1 MDKKSWLQKLESME
15 QERQEVEVPEEEERG
30 SFRDAFEGRGKYV
43 ILGGIGLFVLVL
55 VVIIASSGGGNKADR
70 DFHDILARL
79 EVIETKLVG
88 LENQESGRQQ
98 ALVRMQGDFSILTMR
113 VDKLSREMKEQ
124 AVEASPRTGQ
134 RQAAAQPA
142 QQPAPQPAQQPTPQP
157 AQPRQQQ
164 QAAAP
169 PAPAAQTAP
178 APAPAPPAQAEPQRP
193 AASRPVTHEV
203 QPGETL
209 FRISRTYGVS
219 VDDLRRLNNISGDRI
234 NPGQVLKVRP

>member
-15 QERQEVEVPEEEERG
+15 QERQEVEAPEEERG
-30 SFRDAFEGRGKYV
+30 TLRDSLEGRGKYV
-43 ILGGIGLFVLVL
+43 ILGGLGLFVLVL
-55 VVIIASSGGGNKADR
+55 LVIIASSGGGSKSDR

-88 LENQESGRQQ
+88 LESQESGRQQ

-124 AVEASPRTGQ
+124 AAESTPRPEQ
-134 RQAAAQPA
+134 RQAATQPA
-142 QQPAPQPAQQPTPQP
+142 RQQPASQPAQQPTQQP
-157 AQPRQQQ
+157 AQPRQQ
-164 QAAAP
+164 AVATPP
-169 PAPAAQTAP
+169 PAPQP
-178 APAPAPPAQAEPQRP
+178 APTPSEQQRP

-203 QPGETL
+203 QRGETL
-209 FRISRTYGVS
+209 FRISRAYGVS

>member
-30 SFRDAFEGRGKYV
+30 SLRDALEGRGKYV

-55 VVIIASSGGGNKADR
+55 LVIIASSGGGSKSDR

-124 AVEASPRTGQ
+124 AAETAPSQEQRQEQ

-142 QQPAPQPAQQPTPQP
+142 RQPAPQPAQQPTQQP
-157 AQPRQQQ
+157 TQPRQQQ
-164 QAAAP
+164 QTAA
-169 PAPAAQTAP
+169 TP
-178 APAPAPPAQAEPQRP
+178 APAPQAAPAEQPRP

-209 FRISRTYGVS
+209 FRISQTYGVS

>member
-30 SFRDAFEGRGKYV
+30 SLRDSLEGKGKYV

-55 VVIIASSGGGNKADR
+55 LVIIASSGGGSKSDR

-124 AVEASPRTGQ
+124 TVEAAPRQEQ

-142 QQPAPQPAQQPTPQP
+142 RQPAPQPAQQPAQQP
-157 AQPRQQQ
+157 TQPRQQQ
-164 QAAAP
+164 QTAATPAA
-169 PAPAAQTAP
+169 PAPAPQTAP
-178 APAPAPPAQAEPQRP
+178 APVPAT
-193 AASRPVTHEV
+193 SRPVTHEV

-219 VDDLRRLNNISGDRI
+219 VEDLRRLNNISGDRI
-234 NPGQVLKVRP
+234 DPGQILKVRP

>member
-15 QERQEVEVPEEEERG
+15 QERQEVEAPEEERG
-30 SFRDAFEGRGKYV
+30 TLRDTLEGRGKYV
-43 ILGGIGLFVLVL
+43 ILGGVGLFVLVL
-55 VVIIASSGGGNKADR
+55 LVIIASSGGGSKSDR
-70 DFHDILARL
+70 DLHDILARL

-124 AVEASPRTGQ
+124 AAESTPRPEQ
-134 RQAAAQPA
+134 RQAATQPA
-142 QQPAPQPAQQPTPQP
+142 RQQPAPQPVQQPAQQP

-164 QAAAP
+164 AVATP
-169 PAPAAQTAP
+169 SPAPQP
-178 APAPAPPAQAEPQRP
+178 APGPTEQQRP

-209 FRISRTYGVS
+209 FRISRAYGVS